1 MPTYRCTVLRGGAGD
16 SHRAEIAR
24 AITRA
29 HHEVTGA
36 PAYFAQ
42 VLFEPLEPDDLFI
55 GGERAAH
62 DHVFV
67 HGLIRDGRSAVARLE
82 LTRRLVTDV
91 AEAAGIE
98 ARLVWVYLSELP
110 ARHMAEFGEIL
121 PEAGDEA
128 AWAER
133 LPAEVRAFMES
144 HGEDR

>member
-16 SHRAEIAR
+16 ARRAEIAR

-42 VLFEPLEPDDLFI
+42 VIFDPLEPEALFI
-55 GGERAAH
+55 GGERTAH

-67 HGLIRDGRSAVARLE
+67 HGLVRDGRSAAARLE
-82 LTRRLVTDV
+82 LVRRLVSDV
-91 AEAAGIE
+91 AAAAGLG
-98 ARLVWVYLSELP
+98 ARLVWVYLDELP
-110 ARHMAEFGEIL
+110 ARHMAEFGEVL

-133 LPAEVRAFMES
+133 LPRELRTFMEG
-144 HGEDR
+144 HEGDP